1 VIVKTRFWLPAG
13 FLVAGFRGGLEK
25 MLSSTGTEG
34 SNPPPSS
41 GESSANLTWGRIQPP
56 CIWGARDAI
65 PHSLHAR
72 GPDPQA
78 LGSVDNDDGLC
89 PLGNRC
95 QPPKLGRKQSKPAK
109 SQIRSDGGQDF

>member
-1 VIVKTRFWLPAG
+1 MLGSALSFRTR
-13 FLVAGFRGGLEK
+13 R
-25 MLSSTGTEG
+25 LSSGTYG
-34 SNPPPSS
+34 SNPSPSS

-65 PHSLHAR
+65 PYSLHAR

-89 PLGNRC
+89 P
-95 QPPKLGRKQSKPAK
+95 KPAYLQAPRIIAK
-109 SQIRSDGGQDF
+109 RAFETEYCASLPGTAILRR